1 MYPYTLNWLECTDPP
16 PPPHGTHC
24 SPGPGDILGLH
35 LGQPEVGVLQQL
47 LDVLRV
53 FRLQLELVLL
63 HLGHGGVQL
72 AGAEKH
78 SASATHQCPCTFV
91 RFILSLR
98 LRPPSLFLNVSL
110 NTFVYGHIMFWFL
123 LMIASMGKL

>member
-1 MYPYTLNWLECTDPP
+1 MHR

-24 SPGPGDILGLH
+24 NPGPGDILGLH

-78 SASATHQCPCTFV
+78 SASATHQCPWTFV
-91 RFILSLR
+91 RFILATVSFFECFSKHIC
-98 LRPPSLFLNVSL
+98 LRPYYVLVSF
-110 NTFVYGHIMFWFL
+110 NDRID
-123 LMIASMGKL
+123 GKIVAHCMRSGP